1 MTAPS
6 RRAVVDA
13 LGLTCYIVWSF
24 AFWNGPLLPFAET
37 GGAGVLLLLQGVAT
51 ALVALAIAL
60 GSGSLATP
68 GRQTP
73 LLILL
78 ACMSAVAVP
87 LAAIGMS
94 EGSGTLSAIG
104 FALSGA
110 GSCLRL
116 GWEERISVQGV
127 RATCMR
133 VTLAYL
139 CGYAAFGILMLLP
152 HEALVAVAVLLPLA
166 SSGMLLAVNR
176 AHGVV
181 ARPDAGDAKVAATQ
195 APPTG
200 QASDSEGIGARM
212 GRIPWRLLV
221 LVALMY
227 FCYGAARTPGV
238 FEGNPTASSP
248 LSAGLPMVTCIAGI
262 VLAYLLYCRRGVFAA
277 LYVGI
282 PLVAVACVLNV
293 LAVPF
298 AGTAVFLLSNLGAE
312 LIKYLAWFLLIDAI
326 IKDGASALACVA
338 LLRCAQWGGSALGQ
352 VAHELIPTT
361 GTLSVVML
369 VALLVALLA
378 VVGTVPLERFGGALA
393 VGHAGGQADGSTA
406 SGTDAKIPAGNARSS
421 RTAGGTETAADN
433 RSTLDLQNRVQLMTD
448 AYGLS
453 PRESEVLAI
462 WATGRSCAYLEK
474 QLFISHGTAK
484 THLTHIYAKTHT
496 ANREELLELMDG
508 LEKSPLSAKT

>member
-1 MTAPS
+1 M
-6 RRAVVDA
+6 VVDA

-37 GGAGVLLLLQGVAT
+37 GGTGALLLLQGAAT
-51 ALVALAIAL
+51 SLVALAIAL
-60 GSGSLATP
+60 GSSSLSAP

-78 ACMSAVAVP
+78 ACMSAIAVP

-94 EGSGTLSAIG
+94 EGLGTLSAIG

-127 RATCMR
+127 QATCVR
-133 VTLAYL
+133 VVLAYL
-139 CGYAAFGILMLLP
+139 CGYAAFEILMLLP
-152 HEALVAVAVLLPLA
+152 HAALVTAVVLLPLA
-166 SSGMLLAVNR
+166 SLGMLLAVNR
-176 AHGVV
+176 ACG
-181 ARPDAGDAKVAATQ
+181 AETRPDANREKANAVRTESAGQVAN
-195 APPTG
+195 PG
-200 QASDSEGIGARM
+200 SIGERM
-212 GRIPWRLLV
+212 GRIPWRLLA

-238 FEGNPTASSP
+238 FGGNPTVSSP
-248 LSAGLPMVTCIAGI
+248 LSAGLPMVSCIVGI
-262 VLAYLLYCRRGVFAA
+262 VLAYLLYCRRGVLAA

-338 LLRCAQWGGSALGQ
+338 LLRCAQWGGSSLGQ
-352 VAHELIPTT
+352 VAHELVPTT
-361 GTLSVVML
+361 GALSAVML

-378 VVGTVPLERFGGALA
+378 VVGTVPLERLGDTLA
-393 VGHAGGQADGSTA
+393 VGRTGEQVNRGTA
-406 SGTDAKIPAGNARSS
+406 PRISDTDAEVQAGEAHGGRSANDGTADS
-421 RTAGGTETAADN
+421 RD
-433 RSTLDLQNRVQLMTD
+433 TLDLQSRVQLVTD

-508 LEKSPLSAKT
+508 LRTSKLNEPE